1 MRELG
6 TLPPSSHGRITAW
19 AWIAVAGSLLFC
31 AMLFYLKW
39 IYPAM
44 MYAFFV
50 ALGFLIGTRG
60 GMHYQGDI
68 DSFLSRHPELSR
80 AELPWPPDYRQLSG
94 KQKFLY
100 STRGFSQTIANG
112 FLMPINFFLIGL
124 TAIGVLKEEVAE
136 KLFYRHDR
144 VE

>member
-1 MRELG
+1 
-6 TLPPSSHGRITAW
+6 
-19 AWIAVAGSLLFC
+19 
-31 AMLFYLKW
+31 
-39 IYPAM
+39 M

>member
-1 MRELG
+1 MKELDL
-6 TLPPSSHGRITAW
+6 LPPSSHGQLTAL
-19 AWIAVAGSLLFC
+19 ALVAVVGSLLFC
-31 AMLFYLKW
+31 ITLFYLKW

-50 ALGFLIGTRG
+50 AIGFLIGTRG

-80 AELPWPPDYRQLSG
+80 AELPWPVDYQRLSG

-100 STRGFSQTIANG
+100 STRGFAQTIANG
-112 FLMPINFFLIGL
+112 FLLPVNFFLIGL
-124 TAIGVLKEEVAE
+124 AAMGVLKEEVAE
-136 KLFYRHDR
+136 RLFYRHDKT
-144 VE
+144 E